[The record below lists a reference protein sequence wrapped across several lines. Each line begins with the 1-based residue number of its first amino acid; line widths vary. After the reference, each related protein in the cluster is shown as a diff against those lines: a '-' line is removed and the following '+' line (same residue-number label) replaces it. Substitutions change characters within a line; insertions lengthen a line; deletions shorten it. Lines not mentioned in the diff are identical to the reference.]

1 MHKRLSPLLRLGIVC
16 SLGGCGTGMD
26 SESESQT
33 AGQTSVGSASDS
45 TTQASASASTSATA
59 TSTASGA
66 ATEGESV
73 GTSAGSSTSA
83 SSESAT
89 SAETTTDGTGTTTG
103 GATATTG
110 GDTTTGT
117 STGDTTGVGT
127 SGSSGG
133 TDSDTGVMPCG
144 MGGGDLEFSYI
155 WISNTGQ
162 STLTKLNTV
171 TMVEEGRY
179 ITRPDQAGSPS
190 RTSVNLSGDVVVA
203 NRSGGLTK
211 FYARHED
218 CEESNGIDGLQTS
231 SGANDILPWANEECR
246 AWYTA
251 ISTTSNRPV
260 AWTSGVQD
268 PNTCAWVDQ
277 KVWTSTTTLGQAG
290 SMKVLRLNGDTGAIE
305 VTVDLPAVSIGSWG
319 AYGGAV
325 DGENNFWLSTH
336 GSATPPSVTRVRYDT
351 LEVNTWPV
359 PQGLAP
365 YGMTVDAEG
374 RAWVAGYAGGVA
386 RFTPESESWDV
397 VPGVTGLG
405 LQADGEGRVW
415 VGSYPNQGVTGI
427 DVDSLAVLTMIP
439 IAASVTKGVSID
451 FYGKVWVV
459 DMASSAYRV
468 DPESKQIDVYSGL
481 TSAYTYSDMTGW
493 GLKNVIPQ

>member
-1 MHKRLSPLLRLGIVC
+1 MDVRTTVGWLALAFGLASCGDD
-16 SLGGCGTGMD
+16 GG
-26 SESESQT
+26 
-33 AGQTSVGSASDS
+33 GSASATGTS
-45 TTQASASASTSATA
+45 GATAATNGSTSA
-59 TSTASGA
+59 ASGSS
-66 ATEGESV
+66 G
-73 GTSAGSSTSA
+73 SAGSSSGSGGGGETSG
-83 SSESAT
+83 T
-89 SAETTTDGTGTTTG
+89 SGGGSTSG
-103 GATATTG
+103 GATTGSSSGSSG